1 MTEISIVVPTYSE
14 EENIKPFLQRTEKVL
29 DKLGKSYE
37 IIFAL
42 DPSSDNTEK
51 IILDE
56 IKRNKNIK
64 LLIFSRQFGQP
75 AATMAGISSCKGF
88 YCVIIDVDLQDP
100 PEIIENLY
108 NKIISGYEVVY
119 AKRKSRKG
127 ETFLKK
133 LISSIAYYLINKF
146 SDIQIP
152 RDTGDYRIFSRRVIN
167 HLMKLNES
175 HGYLRGLVAFVGF
188 KQSFVEYDRE
198 KRFAGKSKYNKFFG
212 SLKIGF
218 NGLIGFS
225 SKPLFL
231 MSVSGFLIAM
241 LGFLLGIW
249 YIFQKITDINLTPGL
264 TTTVILISFFA
275 GVQLLGLGL
284 LGEYVGRIYD
294 EVKQRPKYILDK
306 KVNFEDQQQK
316 WTPIIN
322 NSFEY

>member
-1 MTEISIVVPTYSE
+1 MIEISIIVPIYNE
-14 EENIKPFLQRTEKVL
+14 EENIKSFLQRTEKIL
-29 DKLGKSYE
+29 DKIGKSYE

-42 DPSSDNTEK
+42 DPSLDNSEN
-51 IILDE
+51 IILEE

-75 AATMAGISSCKGF
+75 AATVAGISNCKGS
-88 YCVIIDVDLQDP
+88 YCVTIDVDLQDP

-152 RDTGDYRIFSRRVIN
+152 RDTGDYRIFSRKVIN
-167 HLMKLNES
+167 HLLKLNES

-188 KQSFVEYDRE
+188 KQAFVEYDRE
-198 KRFAGKSKYNKFFG
+198 KRFAGKGKYNKFSG

-225 SKPLFL
+225 SKPLFF
-231 MSVSGFLIAM
+231 MSVSGFLIA
-241 LGFLLGIW
+241 LLSFLLGFWCVI
-249 YIFQKITDINLTPGL
+249 QKITDINLTPGL

-275 GVQLLGLGL
+275 GIQLLGLGL

-294 EVKQRPKYILDK
+294 EVKKRPKYILDK
-306 KVNFEDQQQK
+306 KINFDDK
-316 WTPIIN
+316 
-322 NSFEY
+322 

>member
-1 MTEISIVVPTYSE
+1 MIEISIIVPTYNE
-14 EENIKPFLQRTEKVL
+14 EENIKPFLERTEKVL
-29 DKLGKSYE
+29 DKIGKSYE

-42 DPSSDNTEK
+42 DPSLDNSEN
-51 IILDE
+51 IILEE

-64 LLIFSRQFGQP
+64 LLKFSRQFGQP
-75 AATMAGISSCKGF
+75 AATMAGISNCKGS

-146 SDIQIP
+146 SDIKIP

-167 HLMKLNES
+167 HLVKLNEG
-175 HGYLRGLVAFVGF
+175 HGFLRGLVAFVGF
-188 KQSFVEYDRE
+188 NQSFVEYDRE
-198 KRFAGKSKYNKFFG
+198 KRFAGKGKYNKFFG

-225 SKPLFL
+225 SKPLFF
-231 MSVSGFLIAM
+231 MSVSGFLIA
-241 LGFLLGIW
+241 LFGFLLGFW
-249 YIFQKITDINLTPGL
+249 YVIQKITDINLTPGL

-275 GVQLLGLGL
+275 GIQLLGLGL

-306 KVNFEDQQQK
+306 KINFDDEK
-316 WTPIIN
+316 
-322 NSFEY
+322 